1 MTDKIKKSHFNAV
14 LTPNRSLSPIGFAI
28 LLGLVGAISFA
39 AGIMFVR
46 MGAWPVFGFFGLD
59 VALLY
64 WAFKRNYADG
74 EVREMIEV
82 TEHELI
88 VTRFTQDVQVRE
100 QRFLRSWARIELAED
115 KVRELI
121 GSLTIHCHGKT
132 TEIASFLGPD
142 ERKEFF
148 KALQRA
154 LVT

>member
-14 LTPNRSLSPIGFAI
+14 LTPNRSLSPKGFAI
-28 LLGLVGAISFA
+28 LMGIVGGISFV

-74 EVREMIEV
+74 EVRELIEV
-82 TEHELI
+82 NEHELI
-88 VTRFTQDVQVRE
+88 ITRFVKNTESSQ

-132 TEIASFLGPD
+132 TEIAAFLGPD